1 MFNFKCLNGYALS
14 LLVLFTTTDISLA
27 QEKVVIELPKP
38 VQTGQYSLG
47 QLLQERRS
55 LREYSSE
62 ALNLTEIGQLLWA
75 AQGITDQRG
84 YRTAP
89 SAGAL
94 YPLEL
99 YLVTGNVNGL
109 EAGVYHYQIRKHRLI
124 QHVAGDKRNKLA
136 WAAVVQTWLG
146 KAPAIIVFCADY
158 KRTSIKYG
166 KRSKRYVHMEVGHA
180 AQNLFLQAED
190 LGLGTVVVGAF
201 YDDEVAELLQLPSKF
216 TPLALMPVGKK

>member
-1 MFNFKCLNGYALS
+1 MVVFKYFNRHGLWLIT
-14 LLVLFTTTDISLA
+14 LLTLASSALA
-27 QEKVVIELPKP
+27 QDKVIIDLPEP

-55 LREYSSE
+55 LRDFSSQ
-62 ALNLTEIGQLLWA
+62 ALDLSEVGQLLWA
-75 AQGITDQRG
+75 AQGITDPRG

-99 YLVTGNVNGL
+99 YLVAGNVKGL
-109 EAGVYHYQIRKHRLI
+109 DAGVYHYQVRKHRLI
-124 QHVAGDKRNKLA
+124 QHVAGDKRDELA
-136 WAAVVQTWLG
+136 RAALAQMWLAS
-146 KAPAIIVFCADY
+146 APAIIVFSADY

-180 AQNLFLQAED
+180 AQNLFLQAGD
-190 LGLGTVVVGAF
+190 LGLGSVVVGAF
-201 YDDEVAELLQLPSKF
+201 FDDDVAELLQLPSKF
-216 TPLALMPVGKK
+216 TPLVLMPVGKE